1 MVEQGAGRGE
11 IKEKG
16 KGEAPSCSAQA
27 THCHRCAHSAGA
39 MVLVTDV
46 LVPLRFLALIGHFF
60 ASLLAMYAVVRVC
73 NAKKEKHS
81 AACAS
86 LLLSHSRRALSL
98 SHTAGQCHRRAA
110 F

>member
-1 MVEQGAGRGE
+1 MVEQGAGRGG
-11 IKEKG
+11 KERARRQAA
-16 KGEAPSCSAQA
+16 APSNALPPLRSP
-27 THCHRCAHSAGA
+27 AGA